1 MITAPLFRRYYKNN
15 LKTKTMKNI
24 ILMASALLFIGGSMT
39 SCKKD
44 YTCTCSKTYTS
55 GSGSSTS
62 AYSIYTYKDTR
73 KRAEDRC
80 NDNTKSGSDIY
91 GDYAINCAIQ

>member
-1 MITAPLFRRYYKNN
+1 MKKLIVTAG
-15 LKTKTMKNI
+15 
-24 ILMASALLFIGGSMT
+24 ILILASTGVT

-44 YTCTCSKTYTS
+44 YVCKCSKTYTT

-62 AYSIYTYKDTR
+62 EYATYTYRENR

-80 NDNTKSGSDIY
+80 NENVSTGSDLF
-91 GDYAINCAIQ
+91 GDYTINCQIQ

>member
-1 MITAPLFRRYYKNN
+1 MKNKILIAGAFLITA
-15 LKTKTMKNI
+15 T
-24 ILMASALLFIGGSMT
+24 SMI

-62 AYSIYTYKDTR
+62 NYSIYTYKDTR

-80 NDNTKSGSDIY
+80 NDNTKTGSDLQ
-91 GDYAINCAIQ
+91 GNYAINCQID

>member
-1 MITAPLFRRYYKNN
+1 
-15 LKTKTMKNI
+15 MKKM
-24 ILMASALLFIGGSMT
+24 ILMAGAIVFAATSIT

-44 YTCTCSKTYTS
+44 YTCKCSKTYTS

-62 AYSIYTYKDTR
+62 DYSIYTYKDSR

-80 NDNTKSGSDIY
+80 NENTKTGSDLGGNY
-91 GDYAINCAIQ
+91 SINCDIQ

>member
-1 MITAPLFRRYYKNN
+1 
-15 LKTKTMKNI
+15 MKNI
-24 ILMASALLFIGGSMT
+24 ILAVSALIFAGTSMT

-44 YTCTCSKTYTS
+44 YTCKCSKTYTS

-62 AYSIYTYKDTR
+62 DYSIYTYKDSR

-80 NDNTKSGSDIY
+80 NANTATGSDLY
-91 GDYAINCAIQ
+91 GNYAINCEIQ

>member
-1 MITAPLFRRYYKNN
+1 MKKTILFAGAA
-15 LKTKTMKNI
+15 LFAATTM
-24 ILMASALLFIGGSMT
+24 M

-44 YTCTCSKTYTS
+44 YTCKCTKTYTS

-62 AYSIYTYKDTR
+62 NYSVYTYKDTR

-80 NDNTKSGSDIY
+80 NENDATSSDLGGNY
-91 GDYAINCAIQ
+91 TINCAIE